1 MNFPVFK
8 AFSAGLAYIVAH
20 FFTIIKILWLPI
32 LLLMAVQTYLMPSMT
47 EAEIQFGA
55 VEAGGDPAAMFA
67 AMGPMMRT
75 MGLLYLAMAIF
86 YPMMIAGL
94 LRHVIR
100 GEAPRLPFYLWFGA
114 DELRIVAAFLLLI
127 IMTIIL
133 YIAGG
138 LLVMVVGLILSLV
151 AGAMGGILMGIGMLA
166 LVGVLIWF
174 FVRMSIIYAAT
185 VGERKVGIAESWNIT
200 EGHFWGLFFYWI
212 LWVFLMIVVGLVF
225 LALVSPRYLPLIMEM
240 MSSMSDPTAMEQVNA
255 RMLEMQ
261 GDMWD
266 LSKPGAWVSLILT
279 YLFTLIYIAL
289 WVVPAGIAYR
299 YLVGEERAR

>member
-20 FFTIIKILWLPI
+20 FFTIVKILWLPT
-32 LLLMAVQTYLMPSMT
+32 LLLMAVQVYLMPSMIDAQVQLGGM
-47 EAEIQFGA
+47 EQ
-55 VEAGGDPAAMFA
+55 GGDPTAMFA

-75 MGLLYLAMAIF
+75 TALLYVAMAIL

-127 IMTIIL
+127 IMAIIL
-133 YIAGG
+133 GIAGF
-138 LLVMVVGLILSLV
+138 LSVMVVGLTLSLA
-151 AGAMGGILMGIGMLA
+151 AGALGGILMGFA
-166 LVGVLIWF
+166 PLVLLGVLIWF
-174 FVRMSIIYAAT
+174 FIRMSIVYAAT
-185 VGERKVGIAESWNIT
+185 VGERTVGVAESWNIT
-200 EGHFWGLFFYWI
+200 AGHFWGLFFYWI
-212 LWVFLMIVVGLVF
+212 LWALLMIVITLIF
-225 LALVSPRYLPLIMEM
+225 FALISPAYMPFMMEM
-240 MSSMSDPTAMEQVNA
+240 MSSMSDPSAMEQVET

-261 GDMWD
+261 RDMWD
-266 LSKPGAWVSLILT
+266 LSRPGAWLSIIST
-279 YLFTLIYIAL
+279 YLFTMVYTAM

-299 YLVGEERAR
+299 YLVGEERTR

>member
-20 FFTIIKILWLPI
+20 FFTIIKILWLPT
-32 LLLMAVQTYLMPSMT
+32 LLLIAVQLYLMPSMIDAQVQLGGM
-47 EAEIQFGA
+47 EQ
-55 VEAGGDPAAMFA
+55 GGDPTAMFA

-75 MGLLYLAMAIF
+75 TALLYLAMAIL

-133 YIAGG
+133 YIAGF

-151 AGAMGGILMGIGMLA
+151 AGALGGILMGVGILA
-166 LVGVLIWF
+166 LVGALIWF
-174 FVRMSIIYAAT
+174 FVRVSIVYAAA
-185 VGERKVGIAESWNIT
+185 VGERTVGVAEAWNIT

-212 LWVFLMIVVGLVF
+212 LWVFVMIIVGLVF
-225 LALVSPRYLPLIMEM
+225 LALVLPAYMPLMMEM
-240 MSSMSDPTAMEQVNA
+240 MSSMSDPAAMEQVNA
-255 RMLEMQ
+255 RILEMQ
-261 GDMWD
+261 GNMWD
-266 LSKPGAWVSLILT
+266 LSKPGAWVSVIST
-279 YLFTLIYIAL
+279 YLFTMVYTAL